1 MIEVKDLKKGFASGR
16 GRVEVLDGIDLVIR
30 ENERVAV
37 VGASG
42 AGKTTLMH
50 IIGGLDH
57 PTSGTVLFEG
67 KDIFTLKGAA
77 LDAFRNRTIGFVF
90 QFHQLLP
97 EFSALENVMMPAL
110 IARQDQKEAA
120 EKAESLLEEVGLGH
134 RLTHKPGELSG
145 GEQQRVAIARALAL
159 RPEILLLDEVT
170 SALDP
175 ELVGEVL
182 DAIRLLAADGMTMF
196 IVSHEMG
203 FVREVSARVAFMAD
217 GRLVEIGQP
226 KQIFDAP
233 KEVRTRDF
241 VSRILRH

>member
-1 MIEVKDLKKGFASGR
+1 VIEVKDLKKGFASGR
-16 GRVEVLDGIDLVIR
+16 GRVEVLDGIDLIIR

-145 GEQQRVAIARALAL
+145 GEQQRVAIARALVMSP
-159 RPEILLLDEVT
+159 RLLLADDPTGNLDSGTSDE
-170 SALDP
+170 
-175 ELVGEVL
+175 
-182 DAIRLLAADGMTMF
+182 IYRLLHQLHQTRGLTMV
-196 IVSHEMG
+196 IVTHSETLAKRLDRIVH
-203 FVREVSARVAFMAD
+203 MAD
-217 GRLVEIGQP
+217 GRFL
-226 KQIFDAP
+226 D
-233 KEVRTRDF
+233 
-241 VSRILRH
+241 

>member
-1 MIEVKDLKKGFASGR
+1 VIEVKDLKKGFASGR
-16 GRVEVLDGIDLVIR
+16 GRVEVLDGIDLIIR

-67 KDIFTLKGAA
+67 KDIFTLKGSA

-145 GEQQRVAIARALAL
+145 GEQQRVAIARALVIDPL
-159 RPEILLLDEVT
+159 VLLADEPTGNLDEANTAEIMNLFKGANARGSTVVLATHDKEMLRQYPRRTIALANGRVVT
-170 SALDP
+170 DTLP
-175 ELVGEVL
+175 
-182 DAIRLLAADGMTMF
+182 
-196 IVSHEMG
+196 
-203 FVREVSARVAFMAD
+203 
-217 GRLVEIGQP
+217 
-226 KQIFDAP
+226 
-233 KEVRTRDF
+233 
-241 VSRILRH
+241 